1 MVVLG
6 GMLALLTDFQICDW
20 VTSDVLHQLVLLVRC
35 LLQVEEPILLMVLLA
50 VFHSK
55 VMQINQVLVDF
66 HNFFLLVS
74 QLQLVFSGIA
84 PFLLLNKFLNL
95 CCVHAL

>member
-1 MVVLG
+1 M
-6 GMLALLTDFQICDW
+6 
-20 VTSDVLHQLVLLVRC
+20 TSYVLHQLVLLVRC

-50 VFHSK
+50 VFNSK
-55 VMQINQVLVDF
+55 FMQINQILVDF

-84 PFLLLNKFLNL
+84 PFLLLYEFLNL
-95 CCVHAL
+95 RCVHAL